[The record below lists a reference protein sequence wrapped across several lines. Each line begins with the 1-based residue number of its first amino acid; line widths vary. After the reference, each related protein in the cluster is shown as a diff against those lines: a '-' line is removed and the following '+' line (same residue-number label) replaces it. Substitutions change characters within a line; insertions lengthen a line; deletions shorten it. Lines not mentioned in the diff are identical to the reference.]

1 MRASAQADLDGLP
14 IPDVTLE
21 APSVSLSADLSLP
34 KGDDDDSKKKKKDK
48 DDTSGKSKSSFFGGL
63 FKFKLPDFSG
73 FKFEG
78 KPSSVEVDK
87 LMKDL
92 PEPDDYAE
100 EEQDWTLLF
109 GRLRQGKDQ
118 EEVEHDLLGLLK
130 LLYKRLKASRSNSR
144 TFTRS
149 RIQPRRDRPFWTS
162 RWSLANWRVKLD
174 S

>member
-1 MRASAQADLDGLP
+1 MELGKLEGEVGQLSANLPVDLISPDVHRVVSGCLSSMSDDLTEMRASAQADLDGLP

-21 APSVSLSADLSLP
+21 APS
-34 KGDDDDSKKKKKDK
+34 GDDDDSKKKKKDK

-109 GRLRQGKDQ
+109 GRLRQGK
-118 EEVEHDLLGLLK
+118 
-130 LLYKRLKASRSNSR
+130 
-144 TFTRS
+144 TR
-149 RIQPRRDRPFWTS
+149 RRWNMTC
-162 RWSLANWRVKLD
+162 
-174 S
+174 